1 MISTRNKPKIYYG
14 QQLLEVVYEYTYLGI
29 TMSYNGTFKPA
40 IKNLYNIANRAMFE
54 LLKKGRSLFLDT
66 DVMLKMFDCTVLPIL
81 LYGSEVWGYSNIEL
95 IERLHLKFCK
105 ILLVVKKSTANVMVY
120 GELGRIP
127 ISVHVKSR
135 ILNYWFHII
144 SASDAK
150 LSCILYK
157 LMYSMYCRNQLEC
170 KWIKFVEE
178 NLNTLGLS
186 NIWLTQGC
194 NLNLKWFKLCVKQ
207 RLVDQAIQDWHSNT
221 L

>member
-1 MISTRNKPKIYYG
+1 
-14 QQLLEVVYEYTYLGI
+14 
-29 TMSYNGTFKPA
+29 MSYNGTFKLA
-40 IKNLYNIANRAMFE
+40 IKNVYNIANRAMFE

-120 GELGRIP
+120 GELGRVP
-127 ISVHVKSR
+127 ISVHIKSR

-150 LSCILYK
+150 LFSILYK
-157 LMYSMYCRNQLEC
+157 LMYSMYCNNQLEC

-186 NIWLTQGC
+186 NCDIFGVIIFGC
-194 NLNLKWFKLCVKQ
+194 SLMQPLST
-207 RLVDQAIQDWHSNT
+207 RG
-221 L
+221 

>member
-1 MISTRNKPKIYYG
+1 M
-14 QQLLEVVYEYTYLGI
+14 
-29 TMSYNGTFKPA
+29 
-40 IKNLYNIANRAMFE
+40 
-54 LLKKGRSLFLDT
+54 
-66 DVMLKMFDCTVLPIL
+66 
-81 LYGSEVWGYSNIEL
+81 W
-95 IERLHLKFCK
+95 
-105 ILLVVKKSTANVMVY
+105 MVY
-120 GELGRIP
+120 GELGRVP

-135 ILNYWFHII
+135 ILNYWFHIM

-194 NLNLKWFKLCVKQ
+194 
-207 RLVDQAIQDWHSNT
+207 
-221 L
+221 